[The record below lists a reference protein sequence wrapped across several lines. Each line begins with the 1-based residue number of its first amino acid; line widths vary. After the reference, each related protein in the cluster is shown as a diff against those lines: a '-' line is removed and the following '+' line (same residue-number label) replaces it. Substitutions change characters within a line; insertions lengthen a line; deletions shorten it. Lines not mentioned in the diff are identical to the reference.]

1 MDRDGA
7 RLWLPLLGEGSA
19 LKRSRPLRRYF
30 VRVFISMML
39 TIGLVLG
46 IEGAIVTFSNWRMQT
61 GWPALVTD
69 DYIKASVSLLEDADT
84 QDPDA
89 VKQAF
94 LTAKDDR
101 ISGILIRDFR
111 TGLMYLYGST
121 PDWLEGRPAKTN
133 IVQEVSDDDSWS
145 FEKDVPVYGIDI
157 STSTDDQVS
166 ISSYSEMRGLVHYV
180 APSFVRIEDVAST
193 IFVSVAGEVVC
204 SLDLL
209 VLGMHDFGPTRFIM
223 DSIIVTMVWLVPVC
237 IIVSIL
243 ASFFLSRRGSRSIEA
258 IRQAL
263 ERMAHGDYA
272 ISLPAA
278 ETSEIDL
285 ISHSIE
291 SLAGDLE
298 RNKESRKMWLR
309 SIAHDLNTPL
319 SALRLLVEG
328 LEDGIYVPDEAF
340 ISSLKKELMSLEA
353 RISSVR
359 YYTGLLSSSVH
370 LERRPVKVSQLLAP
384 WFADPR
390 IVISVTPPD
399 ALLMLDG
406 DLAGRMVKELVDNA
420 LNATKEGPVRIS
432 YADKILTVSNR
443 ARLPQPLPDF
453 FEPWQRGDESRHG
466 GGSGLGLPIVAQI
479 MALHGGRA
487 EIAQRGED
495 VVVTLH
501 FVN

>member
-1 MDRDGA
+1 
-7 RLWLPLLGEGSA
+7 
-19 LKRSRPLRRYF
+19 
-30 VRVFISMML
+30 MML
-39 TIGLVLG
+39 MVCLVLG
-46 IEGAIVTFSNWRMQT
+46 IEGVIVTFSNWRMQT
-61 GWPALVTD
+61 GWPSLVSD
-69 DYIKASVSLLEDADT
+69 DYLKSVVSLLEQTDVQDA
-84 QDPDA
+84 DA

-94 LTAKDDR
+94 LSAKDDR
-101 ISGILIRDFR
+101 ISGILIRDFK

-121 PDWLEGRPAKTN
+121 PAWLEDSTKKVN
-133 IVQEVSDDDSWS
+133 IVQEVDEGDSWS
-145 FEKDVPVYGIDI
+145 FEKNVPVFGIDI
-157 STSTDDQVS
+157 STGQD
-166 ISSYSEMRGLVHYV
+166 GLVSVTSYNEMSGTVRYV

-223 DSIIVTMVWLVPVC
+223 DSIIVTMAWLFPLCLV
-237 IIVSIL
+237 VSIL
-243 ASFFLSRRGSRSIEA
+243 ASFFLSRRGSRSIEE

-263 ERMAHGDYA
+263 ERIAHGDYA
-272 ISLPAA
+272 ISLPPAD
-278 ETSEIDL
+278 TNEIDL
-285 ISHSIE
+285 ISRSIE

-328 LEDGIYVPDEAF
+328 LEDGIYLPDEAF
-340 ISSLKKELMSLEA
+340 ISSLKNELSSLEA

-359 YYTGLLSSSVH
+359 YYTGLLSSSVR
-370 LERRPVKVSQLLAP
+370 LEMRQVKVSQLLAP
-384 WFADPR
+384 WFADGR

-399 ALLMLDG
+399 ASLMLDG
-406 DLAGRMVKELVDNA
+406 DLAERMVKELVDNA
-420 LNATKEGPVRIS
+420 LNSTKEGPVRIS
-432 YADKILTVSNR
+432 YADKVLTVSNK

-487 EIAQRGED
+487 EIRQEGED
-495 VVVTLH
+495 VVVRLH
-501 FVN
+501 FVK